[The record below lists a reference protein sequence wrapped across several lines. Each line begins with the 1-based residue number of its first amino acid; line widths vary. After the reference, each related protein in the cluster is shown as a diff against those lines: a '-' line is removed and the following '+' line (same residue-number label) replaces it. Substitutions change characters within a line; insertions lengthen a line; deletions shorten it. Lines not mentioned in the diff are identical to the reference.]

1 MENSENELASLRIQ
15 TGIRSLKGTHLH
27 FSLYIYR
34 VLVSQET
41 TMQDFVRRV
50 HHTLLYIHGDFISF
64 SNVPESSISPMEFI
78 VACLTF
84 RLIG

>member
-1 MENSENELASLRIQ
+1 MENSENELASLDIQ
-15 TGIRSLKGTHLH
+15 TGISSLKGTHLH

-41 TMQDFVRRV
+41 TTNDFVRRV
-50 HHTLLYIHGDFISF
+50 HHTLLCIYGDFISF
-64 SNVPESSISPMEFI
+64 PNVPESSISPVEFT
-78 VACLTF
+78 VACLIF